1 MSKGMEVGK
10 GLGFWITGD
19 ISYDRYLEG
28 ALGGERGEVRD
39 IGRSQIVWG
48 SICHISAWSLFCRQS
63 GTPKEY

>member
-1 MSKGMEVGK
+1 MSKGMEAGK

-19 ISYDRYLEG
+19 VSYDRYLEG

-48 SICHISAWSLFCRQS
+48 SICHI
-63 GTPKEY
+63 